1 MRETKMLKR
10 AAAVIV
16 AGLMINAAGAAVP
29 ATASPLDRF
38 GTGSAESASERGE
51 SASEALTD
59 EGGVPV
65 EELPVVD
72 AAPGTVL
79 ASEPAPE
86 TSDGG
91 SGGGSSRGSSGSG
104 SSGREPVDFTSR
116 IMRFA
121 TADGAGRG
129 REVGGVVVVPDV
141 PWQHEGP
148 RPTVVVA
155 PGTVGQAD
163 KCAPSATFGEPG
175 GGQIGQ
181 VEPLLEQ
188 GFRVVVSDYIG
199 LGAPG
204 VHTYANRLDQG
215 QTLLDAARAGLAI
228 DGLPADSP
236 IAFWGYSQ
244 GGGATASA
252 AELASTYAPELNVVV
267 TFAGA
272 PPADLSQVLTRID
285 GSSIMGAI
293 GYAVNGFL
301 ESNPDLR
308 PLMDEIASP
317 YGKRVISELSGDCIG
332 DSMERVGLHRT
343 NSWTV
348 DGRSLSDHFAEHPEI
363 MRVLDHH
370 RIGRL
375 KPNAPVLVLNGRH
388 DDVIPFGQAEQ
399 LARDWCAQGADVTF
413 VAAEIPRFAPGLGIG
428 HAAPMMSGS
437 ELATHYLA
445 AAFGVALKEAW
456 TSTPGGIELPAT
468 CQF

>member
-1 MRETKMLKR
+1 MRETKQFKR

-16 AGLMINAAGAAVP
+16 AGLMINAAGAAAP

-38 GTGSAESASERGE
+38 GTGSAESASERAE
-51 SASEALTD
+51 SASGEVTE

-65 EELPVVD
+65 EKLPAVD

-79 ASEPAPE
+79 ASGPAPE

-91 SGGGSSRGSSGSG
+91 TGGGSSRGFSGSG
-104 SSGREPVDFTSR
+104 SSGREPVDFTAR

-121 TADGAGRG
+121 TRDGAGRG

-141 PWQHEGP
+141 PWRHEGP

-252 AELASTYAPELNVVV
+252 AELASSYAPELNVAV

-317 YGKRVISELSGDCIG
+317 YGKRVISGLSGDCIG

-348 DGRSLSDHFAEHPEI
+348 DGRSLSEHFAEHPEI
-363 MRVLDHH
+363 IEVLDQH

-413 VAAEIPRFAPGLGIG
+413 VAAEIPRFAPGLGVG

-456 TSTPGGIELPAT
+456 TSAPGGIELPAT

>member
-1 MRETKMLKR
+1 MKR
-10 AAAVIV
+10 AVAALV
-16 AGLMINAAGAAVP
+16 AAGIFTATAGAVLPGTASSAVEKGTAAAAAAQAAP
-29 ATASPLDRF
+29 ATAADP
-38 GTGSAESASERGE
+38 GE
-51 SASEALTD
+51 HSD
-59 EGGVPV
+59 EN
-65 EELPVVD
+65 LPVVD

-79 ASEPAPE
+79 SSRPAPE
-86 TSDGG
+86 PSE
-91 SGGGSSRGSSGSG
+91 SNEGGGSMGGPG
-104 SSGREPVDFTSR
+104 QGGQGGPGGQEPVEYTAR
-116 IMRFA
+116 IMSFA
-121 TADGAGRG
+121 TRDGAGRG

-141 PWQHEGP
+141 PWEHEGP

-163 KCAPSATFGEPG
+163 KCAPSATFGQQG

-181 VEPLLEQ
+181 VQPLLEQ

-204 VHTYANRLDQG
+204 VHTYANRVDQG
-215 QTLLDAARAGLAI
+215 QTILDAARAGLAI

-244 GGGATASA
+244 GGGATVSA
-252 AELASTYAPELNVVV
+252 AELAQTYAPELNVVV

-272 PPADLSQVLTRID
+272 PPADLTQVLTRID
-285 GSSIMGAI
+285 GNMIMGAI

-301 ESNPDLR
+301 ASEPHLR

-317 YGKRVISELSGDCIG
+317 YGKRILSELSEDCIG
-332 DSMERVGLHRT
+332 DSVERVALHRT

-348 DGRSLSDHFAEHPEI
+348 DGRSLSAHFAEHPEI
-363 MRVLDHH
+363 VEVLDHH

-375 KPNAPVLVLNGRH
+375 KPNAPVLVLNGRN

-399 LARDWCAQGADVTF
+399 MARDWCAQGAEVTF
-413 VAAEIPRFAPGLGIG
+413 VAAEIPRIAPGLGIG
-428 HAAPMMSGS
+428 HTASMMSGS
-437 ELATHYLA
+437 ELATHYMA
-445 AAFGVALKEAW
+445 AAFGIALKEA
-456 TSTPGGIELPAT
+456 SANGSSGDIELPGT

>member
-1 MRETKMLKR
+1 MAELVTAGMLT
-10 AAAVIV
+10 AL
-16 AGLMINAAGAAVP
+16 GGAVP
-29 ATASPLDRF
+29 TSTALAETAPTETAPTDSTPTD
-38 GTGSAESASERGE
+38 SA
-51 SASEALTD
+51 
-59 EGGVPV
+59 PV
-65 EELPVVD
+65 LADADDALPVID

-79 ASEPAPE
+79 SSMPAPAPSE
-86 TSDGG
+86 AG
-91 SGGGSSRGSSGSG
+91 SGGGGSSAATGG
-104 SSGREPVDFTSR
+104 AGDDAEAVALDAR

-121 TADGAGRG
+121 TRDGAGRG
-129 REVGGVVVVPDV
+129 REVGGVVVVPQV
-141 PWQHEGP
+141 PWAGRGP

-163 KCAPSATFGEPG
+163 KCAPSATFGDSPG

-181 VEPLLEQ
+181 VQPLLDQ

-228 DGLPADSP
+228 DGLPTDSP
-236 IAFWGYSQ
+236 VAFWGYSQ

-252 AELASTYAPELNVVV
+252 AELAATYAPELDVVV

-272 PPADLSQVLTRID
+272 PPADLSQVLDRID
-285 GSSIMGAI
+285 GNMIMGAI

-301 ESNPDLR
+301 ASEPQLR

-317 YGKRVISELSGDCIG
+317 YGRRILSKLEQDCIG
-332 DSMERVGLHRT
+332 DSVERVGLHRT

-363 MRVLDHH
+363 VAALDHH

-375 KPNAPVLVLNGRH
+375 KPNAPVLVLNGRN

-399 LARDWCAQGADVTF
+399 MARDWCAQGADVTF
-413 VAAEIPRFAPGLGIG
+413 VAAEIPRIAPGLGIG
-428 HAAPMMSGS
+428 HTAPMMSGS

-445 AAFGVALKEAW
+445 TAFGIALKEA
-456 TSTPGGIELPAT
+456 SASGSGGDISLPGT

>member
-1 MRETKMLKR
+1 MRNASGWKR
-10 AAAVIV
+10 AAAALVA
-16 AGLMINAAGAAVP
+16 AGLFTATAGAVLP
-29 ATASPLDRF
+29 GTATATPAD
-38 GTGSAESASERGE
+38 AVADAWAGE
-51 SASEALTD
+51 D
-59 EGGVPV
+59 
-65 EELPVVD
+65 LPVID

-79 ASEPAPE
+79 SSHPAPE
-86 TSDGG
+86 PSQSQRPG
-91 SGGGSSRGSSGSG
+91 SAATDALSSAVSSALPSAMPGNDSVAH
-104 SSGREPVDFTSR
+104 SAR

-121 TADGAGRG
+121 TRDGAGRG

-141 PWQHEGP
+141 PWNHAGP

-155 PGTVGQAD
+155 PGTVGQGD
-163 KCAPSATFGEPG
+163 KCAPSATFGTQPG

-181 VEPLLEQ
+181 VQPLLEQ

-204 VHTYANRLDQG
+204 VHTYANRVDQG

-228 DGLPADSP
+228 DGLPSDSP
-236 IAFWGYSQ
+236 VAFWGYSQ

-252 AELASTYAPELNVVV
+252 AELAQTYAPDLNVAV

-285 GSSIMGAI
+285 GNMIMGAI

-301 ESNPDLR
+301 ASHPELR
-308 PLMDEIASP
+308 PIMDDIASP
-317 YGKRVISELSGDCIG
+317 HGKEILAGLAEDCI
-332 DSMERVGLHRT
+332 SNSVERVGLDHT
-343 NSWTV
+343 GSWTV
-348 DGRSLSDHFAEHPEI
+348 DGRSLSEHFAERPEI
-363 MRVLDHH
+363 VRVLDHH

-375 KPNAPVLVLNGRH
+375 KPNAPVLVLNGRN

-399 LARDWCAQGADVTF
+399 MARDWCAQGAEVTF
-413 VAAEIPRFAPGLGIG
+413 VAAEIPRIAPGSGIG
-428 HAAPMMSGS
+428 HTMPMMSGS

-445 AAFGVALKEAW
+445 TAFGIALKEA
-456 TSTPGGIELPAT
+456 SANGSAGDINLPAT